1 MGEYSKKRGR
11 PPEGGI
17 RQEYLDRP
25 VSEPEKQR
33 IDFHVGQIDQHWMGR
48 TKSSITALELIF
60 RQSPQHAQE
69 IYERLASKFQNAD
82 EHIARNLIAA
92 MVYLDR
98 QQSDGTD
105 PTLDIFL
112 NSRLFFFPEE
122 GQLEKARLFNSS
134 ASLAAVDPQSIL
146 RFGIIG
152 AIVNG
157 ISELSA
163 TDVPAKVLNEAII
176 CLVDASIGAQCTRE
190 ELLAS
195 LNRRR
200 LFVARE
206 LDRLSKIK
214 DNSVENM
221 GDQFEGIRRAYSIL
235 AISCP
240 HRDPVEW
247 RRELYRSLIRAA
259 DAAQNY
265 VAEDV
270 ASQIGV
276 TFREIEKSLC
286 GRETEIEQY
295 LRDAIDDKEIDPESL
310 AKRCVVYAS
319 FATTERQTIY
329 PARDFFI
336 RQFESESD
344 PTRQKAFVLGLQ
356 FLSEQSDYLIFEI
369 TDPRVISLLTR
380 EIQDRED
387 RGIQA
392 NLLCLALS
400 EPSDLEDIK
409 NIWDLALV
417 RYDEFEK
424 EERGHVRQEFNR
436 LARYRTGHSVDVII
450 GIIGGALRSPQGE
463 SRFEALLD
471 ILDESI
477 INHFSTEQRDL
488 IASKLESLKKETPIL
503 PLEGDSVFNRLEEVI
518 GKIRPVL
525 RRGGS
530 NGGRAAKVRLTI
542 TDPSIEGPG
551 RWN

>member
-11 PPEGGI
+11 PPEGEI

-48 TKSSITALELIF
+48 TKSSIAVLEAIF

-69 IYERLASKFQNAD
+69 IYERLALRLDKEAD
-82 EHIARNLIAA
+82 HIGRNIIAA

-105 PTLDIFL
+105 LTLDIFL

-134 ASLAAVDPQSIL
+134 ASLAAVDPQSII
-146 RFGIIG
+146 RFGIIR

-163 TDVPAKVLNEAII
+163 TDVPAKVLSEAIDN
-176 CLVDASIGAQCTRE
+176 LANATVGVQCTRE
-190 ELLAS
+190 ELLTS

-206 LDRLSKIK
+206 LNRLSKINDDSSEK
-214 DNSVENM
+214 M
-221 GDQFEGIRRAYSIL
+221 GEQFEGIRRAYSSL
-235 AISCP
+235 ANNCP
-240 HRDPVEW
+240 FRNPMEW
-247 RRELYRSLIRAA
+247 RRELYGSLIRAA
-259 DAAQNY
+259 DAAENK
-265 VAEDV
+265 VADEV
-270 ASQIGV
+270 SSEVGF
-276 TFREIEKSLC
+276 TFRQIELGLC
-286 GRETEIEQY
+286 GKETEIEQY
-295 LRDAIDDKEIDPESL
+295 LRDAIDDKAIDSESL

-336 RQFESESD
+336 RQFENESD
-344 PTRQKAFVLGLQ
+344 PTRQKAFALGLQ

-369 TDPRVISLLTR
+369 RDPSVIGLLTR

-387 RGIQA
+387 RRIQA

-400 EPSDLEDIK
+400 EPSNLKDIK
-409 NIWDLALV
+409 DIWDLALV
-417 RYDEFEK
+417 RYGEFDK
-424 EERGHVRQEFNR
+424 EEKGHVKQEFNR
-436 LARYRTGHSVDVII
+436 LTRYRTGHSFDVII
-450 GIIGGALRSPQGE
+450 GIIEGALNSPQGE

-471 ILDESI
+471 ILDKSI
-477 INHFSTEQRDL
+477 IHHFSTEQRDL
-488 IASKLESLKKETPIL
+488 IASNMAFLKKGASFF
-503 PLEGDSVFNRLEEVI
+503 PLGGDSVFNSLESVI
-518 GKIRPVL
+518 SMIRPAL

-530 NGGRAAKVRLTI
+530 GGGRTGRVRRIVTG
-542 TDPSIEGPG
+542 PSIEGPG